1 MWAEMFKR
9 WVDMLFWWLPRED
22 TPRSESQSPSHP
34 QSARPASAPPRPPTE
49 ADAQRLD
56 PERVV
61 RRDDLTVIKGIG
73 ETMQERLQKLG
84 VHSFEDLATAD
95 PDRLTD
101 ELKAQQ
107 IVISRGRV
115 DGWIQ
120 AARERC

>member
-22 TPRSESQSPSHP
+22 TPRSES

-73 ETMQERLQKLG
+73 ETMQERLQNLG

-95 PDRLTD
+95 PDRLTH
-101 ELKAQQ
+101 ELKARQ
-107 IVISRGRV
+107 IVISRERV
-115 DGWIQ
+115 DGWIE